1 MSFGEVIPLT
11 RRTSLN
17 YDYVLAR
24 STMEGLSTAASA
36 IAVVSL
42 GGQLAANVKKLYDF
56 WDSIKEA
63 PEVIRAIS
71 ADLKLLSSGLTQI
84 ACEAQHVEPDV
95 TLEDALQ
102 VCSVKVKELTT
113 IINEI
118 EPGFASTRSHLR
130 KWTAFKAVLKRGQLM
145 KFEKALEGL
154 KSTLSLVQQNQIR

>member
-1 MSFGEVIPLT
+1 VSFGEVILLT
-11 RRTSLN
+11 RRTPLK

-24 STMEGLSTAASA
+24 PAMDGLSTAASA

-42 GGQLAANVKKLYDF
+42 GVQLAENVKKLYDF

-63 PEVIRAIS
+63 PEDIRAIS

-95 TLEDALQ
+95 TLEDTLQ
-102 VCSVKVKELTT
+102 VCSIRVKELTT
-113 IINEI
+113 LLNEI

-130 KWTAFKAVLKRGQLM
+130 KWTAFKAVLKRGQLT
-145 KFEKALEGL
+145 KIEKALEGL